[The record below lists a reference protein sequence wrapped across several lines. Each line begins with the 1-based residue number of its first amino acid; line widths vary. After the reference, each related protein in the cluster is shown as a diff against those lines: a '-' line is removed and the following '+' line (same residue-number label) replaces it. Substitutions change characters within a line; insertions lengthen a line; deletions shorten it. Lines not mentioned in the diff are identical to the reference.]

1 MSGKKGKGGFGG
13 RQILLLGLVALVITA
28 GYYRWT
34 VEKEN
39 LGLAVPTASEVS
51 SPETVDD
58 KEKPKDSGE
67 VGEGNSEKLAKMRQD
82 RDSARSVASEEWT
95 KISKDSEVSQENR
108 RLAEEKVK
116 QGTEAAEKERNIEAQ
131 VKAKGYD
138 DCFAYISEN
147 GVAVTVCGGETDG
160 AKVAQIKDI
169 IVSETNVPVKNIKIN
184 SL

>member
-1 MSGKKGKGGFGG
+1 MSGKKRKGGFGG

-39 LGLAVPTASEVS
+39 LGLAIPTVSDGASA
-51 SPETVDD
+51 ETGGN
-58 KEKPKDSGE
+58 KENLKDGGDS
-67 VGEGNSEKLAKMRQD
+67 GEGNSEKLAKMRQE
-82 RDSARSVASEEWT
+82 RDSARSAASEEWG

-116 QGTEAAEKERNIEAQ
+116 QGTEASEKERNIEAQ

-147 GVAVTVCGGETDG
+147 GVAVTVSGGETDG
-160 AKVAQIKDI
+160 VKVAQIKDI